1 MKVKHAHHQP
11 GIFFAQP
18 ISSLSEV
25 VSCESNSST
34 AMQLNISVI
43 VPDRKSVL
51 QSQGMKDDHTVPEK
65 INEIVDEAIDLFSSV
80 ARPVGLLSELTKS
93 EFERIF
99 EVEGK
104 NEEETP
110 VQHIFPQSENL
121 ALFAVTMGSRVS
133 EKITE
138 LFNGN
143 CLMH

>member
-1 MKVKHAHHQP
+1 M
-11 GIFFAQP
+11 
-18 ISSLSEV
+18 
-25 VSCESNSST
+25 
-34 AMQLNISVI
+34 
-43 VPDRKSVL
+43 PDRKSVL